1 MLPNE
6 GKVRTGASDNRNE
19 LAKGRLWSCLRYAS
33 RCTDMRSF
41 SVSKPRLFMVSA
53 MALYTEVVLIRWM
66 SAEIRMFA
74 YLKNF
79 TLFACF
85 LGLGLGMM
93 RRERDRTDKLLAIL
107 MAAIALVLVFSPQL
121 HLTRLFFPDVGV
133 YQWGGNLRS
142 PQLLP
147 AARALPVLGAVLRHL
162 PDAMVPWTLGA
173 FALIAGSALFCL
185 VLAIF
190 YRLGML
196 LGECFEVAGLPLKAY
211 TLNLA
216 GSLVGTLA
224 FTALVFFSLPPW
236 VWVLPVFAGLVYIS
250 SRRLRD
256 GLILGGALAVLAATE
271 INSPVQWSPYYR
283 ITYLA
288 APEGS
293 YHLDVDHDF
302 YQDVLNLGLPANASS
317 QSARRY
323 YDFPYVLLPPCGRVL
338 IVGAGTGND
347 VAAALRAQCA
357 SVDAVEIDPAIA
369 QLGRKLHPERPY
381 DSGKVRVHIDDGRA
395 FFHKARAA
403 GQRYDV
409 IVFGLVDSQ
418 TALSVMSSL
427 RLEFFLY
434 SRESF
439 EEALSLLDPQHG
451 LFVVGFSVGWKDWV
465 AQRIYHTLELS
476 NGGEPLALKA
486 SEYLGT
492 ISFVA
497 GPGLSQKAT
506 YLAQWPEVR
515 SVSAELAPAA
525 IRPVGDD
532 WPFLYQNPR
541 SFPFVYL
548 GSLML
553 VLIAGAYF
561 VRGVGRA
568 SGGSPRRLDWT
579 MFFMGSAFLLVET
592 KNLSQL
598 SLLFGATWITNA
610 VVFSSI
616 FVMAIAANLI
626 VERRPVLRLPL
637 LFGFLWLALLL
648 SYFVPF
654 STLTQ
659 LSPFA
664 RGIIG
669 GGVTALPVLFS
680 SLIFAKMFQQTGDAA
695 NALGSNILGGLFGGA
710 LEALSIFFGIK
721 AMALLAMAVYGAA
734 AFSYNGEAAFLR
746 EEMPPVAP
754 D

>member
-1 MLPNE
+1 
-6 GKVRTGASDNRNE
+6 
-19 LAKGRLWSCLRYAS
+19 
-33 RCTDMRSF
+33 MRSF
-41 SVSKPRLFMVSA
+41 TATKSRLFLISA

-93 RRERDRTDKLLAIL
+93 RRRRGRAEKLLPIL
-107 MAAIALVLVFSPQL
+107 IAAVVLILAFAPQL

-133 YQWGGNLRS
+133 YQWGGNLHS

-147 AARALPVLGAVLRHL
+147 AARSLPVVGAVLRHM
-162 PDAMVPWTLGA
+162 PDASVPWLLGGL
-173 FALIAGSALFCL
+173 ALIMGAAIFCL

-190 YRLGML
+190 YRIGML
-196 LGECFEVAGLPLKAY
+196 VGECLEAAGPPLQAY

-216 GSLVGTLA
+216 GSLAGTLA

-236 VWVLPVFAGLVYIS
+236 LWVLPVFAGLLYFS
-250 SRRLRD
+250 SQRTRD
-256 GLILGGALAVLAATE
+256 ALILGSVLVVVAATE
-271 INSPVQWSPYYR
+271 LRSPVQWSPYYR
-283 ITYLA
+283 ITYVPTA
-288 APEGS
+288 ERG
-293 YHLDVDHDF
+293 YRLDVDHDF
-302 YQDVLNLGLPANASS
+302 YQDLLNLGPSANTLAFQSS
-317 QSARRY
+317 RRY
-323 YDFPYVLLPPCGRVL
+323 YDFPYAILPPCGRVL
-338 IVGAGTGND
+338 IIGAGTGND
-347 VAAALRAQCA
+347 VAAALRANCV

-369 QLGRKLHPERPY
+369 RLGRELHPEHPY
-381 DSGKVRVHIDDGRA
+381 DSSKVHLHISDGRA
-395 FFHKARAA
+395 FFHQARAA
-403 GQRYDV
+403 GQRFDV

-439 EEALSLLDPQHG
+439 EEAISLLDPQHG
-451 LFVVGFSVGWKDWV
+451 LFVVGFSIGWKDWV
-465 AQRIYHTLELS
+465 AQRIYHTMELA
-476 NGGEPLALKA
+476 NGGEPLAVKA
-486 SEYLGT
+486 GNYLDT
-492 ISFVA
+492 VTFVA
-497 GPGLSQKAT
+497 GPGLHQAMAR
-506 YLAQWPEVR
+506 LPQMPGVQ
-515 SVSAELAPAA
+515 SVGAELARADV
-525 IRPVGDD
+525 RPVRDD

-548 GSLML
+548 GSLLL
-553 VLIAGAYF
+553 VLIAGGYL
-561 VRGVGRA
+561 VRAAVGRT
-568 SGGSPRRLDWT
+568 SGSSRTRLDWT

-626 VERRPVLRLPL
+626 VTRWATPRLPL
-637 LFGFLWLALLL
+637 LFVLLWAALLL
-648 SYFVPF
+648 SYFAPF
-654 STLTQ
+654 SELTQ
-659 LSPFA
+659 LAPLA
-664 RGIIG
+664 RGVIG
-669 GGVTALPVLFS
+669 GAVTALPVLFS

-710 LEALSIFFGIK
+710 LEALSIFIGIK
-721 AMALLAMAVYGAA
+721 AMALLAIAVYGAA
-734 AFSYNGEAAFLR
+734 ALSSRGGQPRPADEEATD
-746 EEMPPVAP
+746 VAP
-754 D
+754 SSMVTQPVK

>member
-1 MLPNE
+1 MN
-6 GKVRTGASDNRNE
+6 GFT
-19 LAKGRLWSCLRYAS
+19 AS
-33 RCTDMRSF
+33 RS
-41 SVSKPRLFMVSA
+41 RLFVISA

-93 RRERDRTDKLLAIL
+93 SRRRGRSEKLLPIL
-107 MAAIALVLVFSPQL
+107 MAAMVLTLAFAPQL
-121 HLTRLFFPDVGV
+121 HLTRLFFPDTGV
-133 YQWGGNLRS
+133 YQWGGNLHS

-147 AARALPVLGAVLRHL
+147 AARSLPLLGVVLRHV
-162 PDAMVPWTLGA
+162 PDSLVPWMLGV
-173 FALIAGSALFCL
+173 FALVVGSALFCL

-190 YRLGML
+190 YRIGTLV
-196 LGECFEVAGLPLKAY
+196 GECLRAAGPPLQAY

-236 VWVLPVFAGLVYIS
+236 AWILPIFAGLVYFS
-250 SRRLRD
+250 SKRTRD
-256 GLILGGALAVLAATE
+256 ALILGSALAIIAAVE
-271 INSPVQWSPYYR
+271 MRSPVQWSPYYR
-283 ITYLA
+283 ITYVP

-293 YHLDVDHDF
+293 YRLDVDHDF
-302 YQDVLNLGLPANASS
+302 YQDLLNLGPTSS
-317 QSARRY
+317 TLALQAQRRY
-323 YDFPYVLLPPCGRVL
+323 YDFPYSTLPPCGRVL
-338 IVGAGTGND
+338 IIGAGTGND
-347 VAAALRAQCA
+347 VAAALRAQCV

-369 QLGRKLHPERPY
+369 KLGRRLHPEHPY
-381 DSGKVRVHIDDGRA
+381 DSSKVRLHINDGRA
-395 FFHKARAA
+395 FFHQARSA
-403 GQRYDV
+403 GQRFDV

-451 LFVVGFSVGWKDWV
+451 LFVVGFSIGWKDWV
-465 AQRIYHTLELS
+465 AQRIYHTLELA
-476 NGGEPLALKA
+476 NHAEPLAIKA

-492 ISFVA
+492 VSFVA
-497 GPGLSQKAT
+497 GPGLDQAT
-506 YLAQWPEVR
+506 ARLAQMPDVR
-515 SVSAELAPAA
+515 SIGADLARVPA
-525 IRPVGDD
+525 RPVRDD

-541 SFPFVYL
+541 SFPFVYV
-548 GSLML
+548 GSLVL
-553 VLIAGAYF
+553 VLIVGAF
-561 VRGVGRA
+561 LVRRAVGRA
-568 SGGSPRRLDWT
+568 GAASRNGLDWT

-598 SLLFGATWITNA
+598 SLLFGATWVTNA

-616 FVMAIAANLI
+616 FAMAIAANLI
-626 VERRPVLRLPL
+626 VERWPVPRLPF
-637 LFGFLWLALLL
+637 LFAALWAALLL

-654 STLTQ
+654 SELTQ
-659 LSPFA
+659 LSPLA
-664 RGIIG
+664 RGLIG

-680 SLIFAKMFQQTGDAA
+680 SLIFAKMFQQTSDAA

-710 LEALSIFFGIK
+710 LEAFSIFFGIK
-721 AMALLAMAVYGAA
+721 AMALLAIGVYGAA
-734 AFSYNGEAAFLR
+734 AFSYRGQASEAVPEPETASQAA
-746 EEMPPVAP
+746 E
-754 D
+754 

>member
-1 MLPNE
+1 MTTFAAQ
-6 GKVRTGASDNRNE
+6 KS
-19 LAKGRLWSCLRYAS
+19 
-33 RCTDMRSF
+33 
-41 SVSKPRLFMVSA
+41 RLFLISA
-53 MALYTEVVLIRWM
+53 IALYTEVVLIRWM

-93 RRERDRTDKLLAIL
+93 RRGRGRAEKLLAIL
-107 MAAIALVLVFSPQL
+107 LAALVLMLAFAPQL

-133 YQWGGNLRS
+133 YQWGGNLHS

-147 AARALPVLGAVLRHL
+147 AARALPVLGALLRHV
-162 PDAMVPWTLGA
+162 PDSFVPWMLGI
-173 FALIAGSALFCL
+173 FALLVGSALFCL
-185 VLAIF
+185 VLGIF
-190 YRLGML
+190 YRIGML
-196 LGECFEVAGLPLKAY
+196 VGECLEAAGPPLQAY

-216 GSLVGTLA
+216 GSLAGTLA

-236 VWVLPVFAGLVYIS
+236 AWILPVFAGLVYFS
-250 SRRLRD
+250 DQRTRD
-256 GLILGGALAVLAATE
+256 ALILGCVLAVIAATE
-271 INSPVQWSPYYR
+271 IRSSVQWSPYYR
-283 ITYLA
+283 ITYVA
-288 APEGS
+288 GAEGS
-293 YHLDVDHDF
+293 YRLDVDHDF
-302 YQDVLNLGLPANASS
+302 YQDLLNLGSSANALGLQS
-317 QSARRY
+317 QRRY
-323 YDFPYVLLPPCGRVL
+323 YDFPYAILPPCGRVL
-338 IVGAGTGND
+338 IIGAGTGND

-369 QLGRKLHPERPY
+369 KLGRKLHPEHPY
-381 DSGKVRVHIDDGRA
+381 DSSKVRIHITDGRA
-395 FFHKARAA
+395 FFHQARVA
-403 GQRYDV
+403 GQRFDV
-409 IVFGLVDSQ
+409 VVFGLVDSQ

-465 AQRIYHTLELS
+465 AQRIYHTLKLA
-476 NGGEPLALKA
+476 NGGEPLAVKA

-492 ISFVA
+492 VSFVA
-497 GPGLSQKAT
+497 GPGLNQAAAR
-506 YLAQWPEVR
+506 LAQMPEVR
-515 SVSAELAPAA
+515 SIGPELARVAA
-525 IRPVGDD
+525 KPVRDD

-553 VLIAGAYF
+553 VLIAGAYL
-561 VRGVGRA
+561 VRGAVGRSDGA
-568 SGGSPRRLDWT
+568 PRNRLDWT
-579 MFFMGSAFLLVET
+579 MFFMGGAFLLVET

-616 FVMAIAANLI
+616 FVMAIVANLI
-626 VERRPVLRLPL
+626 VEWRPVPRLPVLFTFL
-637 LFGFLWLALLL
+637 LAALLL

-654 STLTQ
+654 SDLTR
-659 LSPFA
+659 LSPFQ
-664 RGIIG
+664 RGLIG

-680 SLIFAKMFQQTGDAA
+680 SLIFAKMFQQTRDAA

-710 LEALSIFFGIK
+710 LEAFSIFFGIK
-721 AMALLAMAVYGAA
+721 AMALLAIAAYGAA
-734 AFSYNGEAAFLR
+734 AFFHRREIGVAAPASPA
-746 EEMPPVAP
+746 MT
-754 D
+754 

>member
-1 MLPNE
+1 M
-6 GKVRTGASDNRNE
+6 ASFT
-19 LAKGRLWSCLRYAS
+19 AS
-33 RCTDMRSF
+33 KS
-41 SVSKPRLFMVSA
+41 RLFLISA

-66 SAEIRMFA
+66 SAKIRMFA

-93 RRERDRTDKLLAIL
+93 RRGRGRAEKLLAIL
-107 MAAIALVLVFSPQL
+107 MAAIVLTLTFAPQL

-133 YQWGGNLRS
+133 YQWGGNLLS

-147 AARALPVLGAVLRHL
+147 AARALPVLGAVLRHV
-162 PDAMVPWTLGA
+162 PDASVPWMLGV
-173 FALIAGSALFCL
+173 FALVIGSALFCL
-185 VLAIF
+185 VLAVF
-190 YRLGML
+190 YGIGML
-196 LGECFEVAGLPLKAY
+196 VGECLKAAGPPLQAY

-236 VWVLPVFAGLVYIS
+236 VWILPVFAGLVYFS
-250 SRRLRD
+250 SHRTRD
-256 GLILGGALAVLAATE
+256 ALILGSVLVLVAATE
-271 INSPVQWSPYYR
+271 ISSPVQWSPYYR
-283 ITYLA
+283 ITYVPR
-288 APEGS
+288 PEHG
-293 YHLDVDHDF
+293 YRLDVDHDF
-302 YQDVLNLGLPANASS
+302 YQDLLNLGPSTDTVAF
-317 QSARRY
+317 QSPRRY
-323 YDFPYVLLPPCGRVL
+323 YDFPYAILPPCGRVL
-338 IVGAGTGND
+338 IIGAGTGND

-369 QLGRKLHPERPY
+369 RLGRELHPEHPY
-381 DSGKVRVHIDDGRA
+381 DSSKVRVHIDDGRA
-395 FFHKARAA
+395 FFHQARSA
-403 GQRYDV
+403 GQRFDV

-465 AQRIYHTLELS
+465 AQRIYHTLELA
-476 NGGEPLALKA
+476 NRGEPLAVKA
-486 SEYLGT
+486 SDYLGT
-492 ISFVA
+492 VTFIA
-497 GPGLSQKAT
+497 GPGVSQARAR
-506 YLAQWPEVR
+506 LAQMPEVR
-515 SVSAELAPAA
+515 SIGAELARVAA
-525 IRPVGDD
+525 RSVRDD

-548 GSLML
+548 GSLVL
-553 VLIAGAYF
+553 VLIAGGYL
-561 VRGVGRA
+561 VGGAVGLAGGA
-568 SGGSPRRLDWT
+568 SRSRLDWT

-616 FVMAIAANLI
+616 FVMAIVANLI
-626 VERRPVLRLPL
+626 VARWPMPRLPL
-637 LFGFLWLALLL
+637 LIALLWAALLL

-654 STLTQ
+654 SELTQ
-659 LSPFA
+659 LSPLA

-680 SLIFAKMFQQTGDAA
+680 SLIFAKMFQQTRDAA
-695 NALGSNILGGLFGGA
+695 HALGSNILGGLFGGA
-710 LEALSIFFGIK
+710 LEAFSIFFGIK
-721 AMALLAMAVYGAA
+721 AMALLAIAVYGAA
-734 AFSYNGEAAFLR
+734 AFSYRGAAR
-746 EEMPPVAP
+746 AASPEPAMVSQAAE
-754 D
+754 

>member
-1 MLPNE
+1 VTIL
-6 GKVRTGASDNRNE
+6 GAQKS
-19 LAKGRLWSCLRYAS
+19 
-33 RCTDMRSF
+33 
-41 SVSKPRLFMVSA
+41 RLFLISA
-53 MALYTEVVLIRWM
+53 IALYTEVVLIRWM

-93 RRERDRTDKLLAIL
+93 RRRRGRTGNLLAIL
-107 MAAIALVLVFSPQL
+107 LATLILTLAFATRL

-133 YQWGGNLRS
+133 YQWGGNLHS

-147 AARALPVLGAVLRHL
+147 AARALPVLGAVLRHV
-162 PDAMVPWTLGA
+162 PDSLVPWMLGIL
-173 FALIAGSALFCL
+173 ALVIGSALFSL

-190 YRLGML
+190 YRIGML
-196 LGECFEVAGLPLKAY
+196 VGDCLESAGPPLQAY
-211 TLNLA
+211 TLNLV

-236 VWVLPVFAGLVYIS
+236 VWVLPVFAGLVYFS
-250 SRRLRD
+250 SQRTRD
-256 GLILGGALAVLAATE
+256 ALVLGAALAVIAAAE
-271 INSPVQWSPYYR
+271 IRSPVQWSPYYR
-283 ITYLA
+283 ITYVA
-288 APEGS
+288 GPEGS
-293 YHLDVDHDF
+293 YRLDVDHDF
-302 YQDVLNLGLPANASS
+302 YQDLLNLSPSANTLGL
-317 QSARRY
+317 QSPRRY
-323 YDFPYVLLPPCGRVL
+323 YDFPYAILPPCGRVL
-338 IVGAGTGND
+338 IIGAGTGND
-347 VAAALRAQCA
+347 VAAALRAQCS

-369 QLGRKLHPERPY
+369 NLGRKLHPEHPY
-381 DSGKVRVHIDDGRA
+381 DSSNVRIHITDGRA
-395 FFHKARAA
+395 FFHQSRAA
-403 GQRYDV
+403 GQRFDV

-465 AQRIYHTLELS
+465 AQRIYHTLELA
-476 NGGEPLALKA
+476 NCGEPLAVKA

-492 ISFVA
+492 VSFVA
-497 GPGLSQKAT
+497 GPGQNQAAAQ
-506 YLAQWPEVR
+506 LARKPEVH
-515 SVSAELAPAA
+515 SIGPELARVAA
-525 IRPVGDD
+525 KPVRDD

-548 GSLML
+548 GSLVL
-553 VLIAGAYF
+553 VLVAGAYL
-561 VRGVGRA
+561 VRGAVGRSDRA
-568 SGGSPRRLDWT
+568 TRNRLDWT

-626 VERRPVLRLPL
+626 VEWRPVPRLEFLFAL
-637 LFGFLWLALLL
+637 LAAALLL

-654 STLTQ
+654 SDLTR
-659 LSPFA
+659 LSPLE
-664 RGIIG
+664 RGLIG

-680 SLIFAKMFQQTGDAA
+680 SLIFAKMFQQTRDAA

-710 LEALSIFFGIK
+710 LEAFSIFFGIK
-721 AMALLAMAVYGAA
+721 AMALLAIAVYAAA
-734 AFSYNGEAAFLR
+734 AFFHRYAAS
-746 EEMPPVAP
+746 VALP
-754 D
+754 ASPAMTRPAEQSG